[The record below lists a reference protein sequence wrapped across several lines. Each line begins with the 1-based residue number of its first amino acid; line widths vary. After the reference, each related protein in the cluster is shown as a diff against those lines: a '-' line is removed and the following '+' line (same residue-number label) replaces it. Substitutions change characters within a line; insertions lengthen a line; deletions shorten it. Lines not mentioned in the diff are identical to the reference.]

1 MDMRWILMGPRRNA
15 RTSNNLNMSILATGI
30 IEIPMSLI
38 LSGIGVL
45 CATVGTLAT
54 TFYQFMKSRL
64 EAQDRILAMQETQI
78 DSLKA
83 EVLRLSQGCGM
94 ETCRWHFARRTSV

>member
-1 MDMRWILMGPRRNA
+1 MRWIRMGPRCNA
-15 RTSNNLNMSILATGI
+15 LSSHNLNMETLATGI
-30 IEIPMSLI
+30 IEIPIGWI

-64 EAQDRILAMQETQI
+64 EAQDKILAMQESQI
-78 DSLKA
+78 DTLKA

>member
-1 MDMRWILMGPRRNA
+1 MRRFRMGSRRNA
-15 RTSNNLNMSILATGI
+15 LSSYNLTMETIATSI
-30 IEIPMSLI
+30 IEIPISWI

-64 EAQDRILAMQETQI
+64 EAQDKILAMQESQI
-78 DSLKA
+78 DTLKA
-83 EVLRLSQGCGM
+83 EVHRLSQGCGM
-94 ETCRWHFARRTSV
+94 ETCRWQFGRRA

>member
-1 MDMRWILMGPRRNA
+1 MRRFSMGSRRNA
-15 RTSNNLNMSILATGI
+15 LSSYNLKMETLATGI
-30 IEIPMSLI
+30 IEIPIGWI

-64 EAQDRILAMQETQI
+64 EAQDKILAMQESQI
-78 DSLKA
+78 DTLKA
-83 EVLRLSQGCGM
+83 EVHRLSQGCGM
-94 ETCRWHFARRTSV
+94 ETCRWHLGRRP